1 VDAAVA
7 ALVALVAFDA
17 GVYADAY
24 RGTKGDLE
32 RVAEPV
38 ALLAT
43 AVGIAIAL
51 IMPGRAAGVA
61 VLTLLGGRA
70 VFDTLHLGDGNVL
83 AINLPKDWALY
94 AMVVKISAGAVFALF
109 AFPA

>member
-1 VDAAVA
+1 MDAAVA

-24 RGTKGDLE
+24 RGTKGELE

-51 IMPGRAAGVA
+51 LMPGRAAGVA

-70 VFDTLHLGDGNVL
+70 LFDTLHLGDGNVL

-94 AMVVKISAGAVFALF
+94 AMVVKVAVGAVFALF

>member
-24 RGTKGDLE
+24 RGTKGELE

-38 ALLAT
+38 AMLAT
-43 AVGIAIAL
+43 AVGLAIAL
-51 IMPGRAAGVA
+51 IVPGRSAGVA
-61 VLTLLGGRA
+61 VLTLLGARA
-70 VFDTLHLGDGNVL
+70 IFDVLHLGDGNVL

-94 AMVVKISAGAVFALF
+94 SMVAKVAAGAVFVLF

>member
-1 VDAAVA
+1 MDAAVA
-7 ALVALVAFDA
+7 GLVALVAFDA

-24 RGTKGDLE
+24 RGTRGELE
-32 RVAEPV
+32 RIAEPV
-38 ALLAT
+38 GLLAT
-43 AVGIAIAL
+43 AFGLAIAL

-61 VLTLLGGRA
+61 VLTVLGAR
-70 VFDTLHLGDGNVL
+70 VIFDVLHLGDGNVL

-94 AMVVKISAGAVFALF
+94 SMVAKLAAGAVFVLF